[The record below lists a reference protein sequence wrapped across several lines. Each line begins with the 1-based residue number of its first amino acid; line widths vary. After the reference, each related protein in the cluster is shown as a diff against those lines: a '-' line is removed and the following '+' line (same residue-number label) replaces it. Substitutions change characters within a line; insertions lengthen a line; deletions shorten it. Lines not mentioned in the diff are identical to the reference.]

1 MEISLNRTLCQ
12 PSKRQYLLSLYNKSI
27 THCILTEDEYFILNG
42 MSDEN
47 TGILCSFCWITYRQI
62 SDSQRDNKV
71 VWEYFQWGVI
81 DDAEDDENVADD
93 RRDD

>member
-1 MEISLNRTLCQ
+1 MRTMEF
-12 PSKRQYLLSLYNKSI
+12 PVQY
-27 THCILTEDEYFILNG
+27 
-42 MSDEN
+42 
-47 TGILCSFCWITYRQI
+47 FCRITYREI
-62 SDSQRDNKV
+62 SNSQRDNKV